1 MKKIPRDQQVQ
12 EFIEELYEQ
21 YKMYLLGLV
30 HRCIHDE
37 DACEDVFHDVF
48 LRIIRKAEL
57 LITLPKPKLEAYMC
71 LMVRGISIDY
81 LRKNHY
87 GDHIDLEDD
96 IIFDLIEKQRLHQDR
111 MSSVENRVGLA
122 MMLEDMPQEDQIL
135 LLGKYYLELNTKELT
150 DIVGG
155 TQTAVRSKVHR
166 ARQKLLAHWRKNG
179 LNLGDFID
187 G

>member
-12 EFIEELYEQ
+12 DFIEDLYEQ

-30 HRCIHDE
+30 HRCICDE
-37 DACEDVFHDVF
+37 NACEDVFHDVF

-87 GDHIDLEDD
+87 ADQVDLEDD
-96 IIFDLIEKQRLHQDR
+96 IIFDFIEKQRIHQDHL
-111 MSSVENRVGLA
+111 SSVENKAMLA
-122 MMLEDMPQEDQIL
+122 MILEDIPKEDQIL

-166 ARQKLLAHWRKNG
+166 ARQKLLAQWRKNG